1 MQISI
6 NDRGHVIRILPR
18 STTYFRDLLHI
29 VLTIECLRGLSIES
43 KGRKWSGA
51 CVYLCI
57 ASIGQIG

>member
-18 STTYFRDLLHI
+18 SAAYFRDLLDI

-43 KGRKWSGA
+43 KGRRKCSRA
-51 CVYLCI
+51 CVYL
-57 ASIGQIG
+57 SIGQIG